1 MNIIT
6 FNTLMLYFC
15 VVLPL
20 QADTCAEINAAD
32 AINIAQQKGYSF
44 TLVKVAGKKGSCN
57 FVDSDNSIVI
67 GVAALD
73 KGPIT
78 CEAGFF
84 LGEIELREGWTITES
99 PVFEVLGS
107 NYQYVQAPAYGTN
120 KPGFKIIFD
129 VEPENPVVLQ
139 LNTISLEGPECE
151 KWKDAF

>member
-1 MNIIT
+1 MKIIT

-20 QADTCAEINAAD
+20 QAETCAEINAAD
-32 AINIAQQKGYSF
+32 VINIAQQKAYGF
-44 TLVKVAGKKGSCN
+44 TLMKVAGKKGSCN
-57 FVDSDNSIVI
+57 FVDSDNSIAI
-67 GVAALD
+67 GVAAID

-99 PVFEVLGS
+99 PVFSVSGS
-107 NYQYVQAPAYGTN
+107 NYQYVQEPAYGTN
-120 KPGFKIIFD
+120 KLGFKISFD
-129 VEPENPVVLQ
+129 VEPGDPVTLE